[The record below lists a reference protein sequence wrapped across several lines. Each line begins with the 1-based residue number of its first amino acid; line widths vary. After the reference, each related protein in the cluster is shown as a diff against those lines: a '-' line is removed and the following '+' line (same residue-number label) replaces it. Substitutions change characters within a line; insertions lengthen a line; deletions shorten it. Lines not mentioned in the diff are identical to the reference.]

1 MTLCDLPIKT
11 LLAFQRNQIY
21 SEASSTHF
29 SAVNLWYTSALPIII
44 LIDPNKSQTFQKT
57 IRVIAEHNWI
67 WHCDLLIK
75 TLLASQR
82 NQIYSEASS
91 THFSAV
97 NLWYTHAL
105 PIIILI
111 DPNKSQTFQKTIRVI
126 AEHNWIWHC
135 DLLIK
140 TLLASQRNQIYSE
153 ASSTHFSAVN
163 LWYTHALP
171 IIILIDPNKSQTFQ
185 KTIRVIA
192 EHNWIWHCDLIIK
205 TLLASQRNQIYSEA
219 SSTHFSVVNLWYTYA
234 LRIIILIDPNKSQTF
249 QKTIRVIAEHNW
261 IWHCDLLIKTL
272 LASQRNQIY
281 SEASSTHFSAVNL
294 WYTHALPIIILID
307 PNKSQTFQ
315 KTIRVI
321 AEHNWIWHCDL
332 IIKTL
337 LASQRNQIYS
347 EASSTHF
354 SVVNLWYTYA
364 LRIII
369 LIDPNKSQT
378 FQKTISVIAEHNSI
392 WHFAIY
398 QSKDFS
404 PLNAIKYILKHLQHT
419 FLLLIYHILRSTHHN
434 PHCS

>member
-1 MTLCDLPIKT
+1 MTDISENYQSYRGTQFNLTLCDLPIKT

-21 SEASSTHF
+21 TEASSTHF

-97 NLWYTHAL
+97 NLWYTYAL
-105 PIIILI
+105 P
-111 DPNKSQTFQKTIRVI
+111 
-126 AEHNWIWHC
+126 
-135 DLLIK
+135 
-140 TLLASQRNQIYSE
+140 
-153 ASSTHFSAVN
+153 
-163 LWYTHALP
+163 
-171 IIILIDPNKSQTFQ
+171 
-185 KTIRVIA
+185 
-192 EHNWIWHCDLIIK
+192 
-205 TLLASQRNQIYSEA
+205 
-219 SSTHFSVVNLWYTYA
+219 
-234 LRIIILIDPNKSQTF
+234 
-249 QKTIRVIAEHNW
+249 
-261 IWHCDLLIKTL
+261 
-272 LASQRNQIY
+272 
-281 SEASSTHFSAVNL
+281 
-294 WYTHALPIIILID
+294 
-307 PNKSQTFQ
+307 
-315 KTIRVI
+315 
-321 AEHNWIWHCDL
+321 
-332 IIKTL
+332 
-337 LASQRNQIYS
+337 
-347 EASSTHF
+347 
-354 SVVNLWYTYA
+354 
-364 LRIII
+364 III

-419 FLLLIYHILRSTHHN
+419 FLLLIYYILRSTHHN